1 LFQTGYLTIKEYVKE
16 YGTYILNF
24 PNEEVKKSFNAHLL
38 TKISCGKID
47 QTSQNK
53 VNLLKSFEN
62 KDIKL
67 LEKTLSS
74 IFASIPYDASKNI
87 SDKESFYHSVFYI
100 SLSMLGA
107 NIMAEYETANGR
119 VDLVLEST
127 KYIYIME
134 LKTTKQKKD
143 AITQIKE
150 KKYYEPYLTDG
161 RQIIL
166 LGINFDIKT
175 KNVKE
180 IKELVL

>member
-1 LFQTGYLTIKEYVKE
+1 
-16 YGTYILNF
+16 
-24 PNEEVKKSFNAHLL
+24 
-38 TKISCGKID
+38 
-47 QTSQNK
+47 
-53 VNLLKSFEN
+53 
-62 KDIKL
+62 
-67 LEKTLSS
+67 
-74 IFASIPYDASKNI
+74 
-87 SDKESFYHSVFYI
+87 
-100 SLSMLGA
+100 MLGA